1 MFRHVG
7 IVVKDMSH
15 QREFYEKLL
24 GMEVYYDKVEE
35 GDFINKIV
43 GIEASAHILKMGKN
57 GNTIV
62 ELLNWNIKTIES
74 DKKLLFNNGLTHFA
88 LTVDNIYETYELM
101 LKNDIIFISAPKIND
116 ENTAIVAFC
125 KDYEENFIELVQVI
139 DNIK

>member
-7 IVVKDMSH
+7 IVVKDMSR

-24 GMEVYYDKVEE
+24 GMEVYYDKIEE
-35 GDFINKIV
+35 GGFINKIV

-62 ELLNWNIKTIES
+62 ELLNWSIKTVEADEKS
-74 DKKLLFNNGLTHFA
+74 LFNNGLTHFA
-88 LTVDNIYETYELM
+88 LTVNNIYETYELM
-101 LKNDIIFISAPKIND
+101 LKNNIIFISEPKIND
-116 ENTAIVAFC
+116 ENSAIVAFC